1 MIHATAIIDP
11 AAKLADKV
19 SIGAYSIIGAD
30 VEIGEGTV
38 IGPHVVVQG
47 PTVIGKH
54 NRFFQFSSVGEEPQD
69 LKYDGEPTRLEIGD
83 NNTFREFCT
92 LNRGTPGGGNLTK
105 IGSDNLFM
113 AYCHVAHD
121 CMVGNHIV
129 IANNTALA
137 GHVVVNDHARLGG
150 FTLVHQFAELGTAC
164 FTSMGSVINKDVTPY
179 TLVSGN
185 YAKAIGIN
193 KVGLE
198 RSGMDKDTIRALHQ
212 SFRALLYARKPREQA
227 LQDIAPLLEQFPE
240 VKTFVEFVQ
249 NSERGVVRSR

>member
-11 AAKLADKV
+11 TAKLAKNV
-19 SIGAYSIIGAD
+19 EIGAYSVIGAD

-38 IGPHVVVQG
+38 VGSHVVING
-47 PTVIGKH
+47 PTIIGKQ
-54 NRFFQFSSVGEEPQD
+54 NKFYQFSSIGEEPQD
-69 LKYDGEPTRLEIGD
+69 LKFDGEATRLEIGD
-83 NNTFREFCT
+83 RNKFREFCT
-92 LNRGTPGGGNLTK
+92 VNRGTPGGGDLTK

-121 CMVGNHIV
+121 CMVGNNTV

-137 GHVVVNDHARLGG
+137 GHVIVEDHVKLGG
-150 FTLVHQFAELGTAC
+150 FSLVHQFTRLGTSC
-164 FTSMGSVINKDVTPY
+164 FTSMGSVINKDVAPY

-198 RSGMDKDTIRALHQ
+198 RSGMPKETIRALHK
-212 SFRALLYARKPREQA
+212 SFRALLFTKKPREEA
-227 LQDIAPLLEQFPE
+227 LDEVAPLVAQFPE
-240 VKTFVEFVQ
+240 AKIFVDFVI